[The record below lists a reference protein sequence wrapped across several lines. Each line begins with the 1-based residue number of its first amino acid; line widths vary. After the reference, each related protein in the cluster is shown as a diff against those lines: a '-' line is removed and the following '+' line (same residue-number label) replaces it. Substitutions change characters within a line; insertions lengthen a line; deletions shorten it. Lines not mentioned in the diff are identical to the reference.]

1 MELVILVSFLPLLL
15 DLLLKSGTSSQQVFL
30 TETFLKLILEFYGLH
45 HRHEFFLLFHLV
57 LSLGVQISLYTFV
70 SVFDSFLLL
79 IVFQESMRILRDL
92 QVMLHRQLLVVIRLQ
107 LLRQLLI
114 VGDFAWA
121 DKEAGSL
128 FSLLKGEHKVE
139 NGFIRSFFLLSI
151 LFEVLLLDQRVTE
164 GLRHLDLT
172 LSSIILVVLSP
183 LLIDPDDLLLDIKV
197 SLLITL
203 PPPLSFLYLP
213 LLLLL
218 HDYLLDPQLLDG
230 GVLLLLLVIAA
241 LRDRGS

>member
-1 MELVILVSFLPLLL
+1 
-15 DLLLKSGTSSQQVFL
+15 
-30 TETFLKLILEFYGLH
+30 
-45 HRHEFFLLFHLV
+45 
-57 LSLGVQISLYTFV
+57 
-70 SVFDSFLLL
+70 
-79 IVFQESMRILRDL
+79 
-92 QVMLHRQLLVVIRLQ
+92 
-107 LLRQLLI
+107 
-114 VGDFAWA
+114 
-121 DKEAGSL
+121 
-128 FSLLKGEHKVE
+128 
-139 NGFIRSFFLLSI
+139 
-151 LFEVLLLDQRVTE
+151 
-164 GLRHLDLT
+164 LRHLDLT
-172 LSSIILVVLSP
+172 LSSIVLVVLSP